1 MHESQRRP
9 ARLLAPVFLISMS
22 LFLVEIASTRMLS
35 VIMAYHFAVL
45 SISLAMLGL
54 TVGGVAVFVYRD
66 RIAEVGPVRVAST
79 LAMVCALG
87 TAGSLLS
94 LLGLPVQPMPTLAG
108 LMNFA
113 LLFLPQAVP
122 YLSGG
127 MAIAVVLA
135 FFPDSIGQ
143 LYLADLSGA
152 ALGCLVAAWGLP
164 VGGGSGTILLAALLC
179 ALAGFLLEQAAWPW
193 RLPKG
198 LHSRAWL
205 VVLGASVSV
214 AVLTGSFE
222 IGYVKGIAETDAE
235 WIRWT
240 PHSRLSV
247 SRENV
252 SRAPFGWGYGQTF
265 SPGGRL
271 FGFRR
276 IRIDGMAETPIT
288 RWNGSPDELQFLLWD
303 VTSVPFQLKRGG
315 GDALIVGSGGGRDIL
330 TAAISGGWRVQA
342 AEINE
347 GIVAAMNGSYLSYS
361 GGVYRLPNVRTQVID
376 GRSAIEQMKPASL
389 DLVQLSAVD
398 TWALG
403 SRNAFALMENSLYTV
418 ECFRAALRAL
428 RPDGYLSISRFKY
441 PQDSYGET
449 VRMVA
454 VGLAALD
461 ESGIAPPSEAG
472 RHVVLVTNRRGDE
485 FGIATML
492 VKPTVF
498 SPAEIVQTRELC
510 AVRGFTLVWSAEGG
524 MPSNPAT
531 LLLGLPDRAAQ
542 NEFWRKYP
550 IDVSPSRDDR
560 PFFLHQSRLR
570 DVVRGSADVE
580 DAAAL
585 RLAPVLTV
593 LRLALFLLVMCAGLI
608 AYPMFSAGRNLRR
621 AAAPRAV
628 VYFASLGFGFMLY
641 ELPLVQG
648 LTLGL
653 GHPTRSLTVVL
664 FALLL
669 GAGGGSLLTTRVP
682 ERLRRGVHTFL
693 TIASVGVGLAIASG
707 GPSLTQRMF
716 QLSMAARVAMAGA
729 LVGGIGLVL
738 GTLLPLGMRSLLKE
752 GDERAV
758 AYCWAAN
765 GAAGLLASVAGLLLN
780 LEVGMKATTLVG
792 CVFYLVACASIVWPS
807 ERRPA
812 ESVTS
817 PDS

>member
-1 MHESQRRP
+1 MPESQQRP

-35 VIMAYHFAVL
+35 VVMAYHFAVL

-66 RIAEVGPVRVAST
+66 RIAEAGPVRVAST
-79 LAMVCALG
+79 LAMVCAVG
-87 TAGSLLS
+87 TAGSLLA

-135 FFPDSIGQ
+135 FFPRAIGQ

-164 VGGGSGTILLAALLC
+164 VAGGSGTILLAALLC
-179 ALAGFLLEQAAWPW
+179 ALAGFLLERAAQPW
-193 RLPKG
+193 RLPGG
-198 LHSRAWL
+198 LRSRVWL
-205 VVLGASVSV
+205 VVLGIGVPV
-214 AVLTGSFE
+214 AALTGLFE

-265 SPGGRL
+265 APGNRL

-288 RWNGSPDELQFLLWD
+288 RWNGSPDEVQFLLWD
-303 VTSVPFQLKRGG
+303 VTSVPFQLKKGG

-347 GIVAAMNGSYLSYS
+347 GIVAAMNGSYLGYS

-376 GRSAIEQMKPASL
+376 GRSAIEQSQPAAL

-461 ESGIAPPSEAG
+461 ESGIAPPSEAA

-492 VKPTVF
+492 VKPTAF
-498 SPAEIVQTRELC
+498 SPAEITQTRELC
-510 AVRGFTLVWSAEGG
+510 AARGFTLIWPAEGAL
-524 MPSNPAT
+524 PANPAT
-531 LLLGLPDRAAQ
+531 RLLSLPDRAARQ
-542 NEFWRKYP
+542 NFWSNYP

-593 LRLALFLLVMCAGLI
+593 LRLALFLLVACAGLI
-608 AYPMFSAGRNLRR
+608 AYPMVSAGRDARP
-621 AAAPRAV
+621 AAGPRAL
-628 VYFASLGFGFMLY
+628 VYFVSLGFGFMLY

-669 GAGGGSLLTTRVP
+669 GAGGGSLLTTRIP
-682 ERLRRGVHTFL
+682 GRLRRRVHTL
-693 TIASVGVGLAIASG
+693 LAMGGVIVGLAIAAGS
-707 GPSLTQRMF
+707 PSMTQRMF
-716 QLSMAARVAMAGA
+716 QLSTGARVATAA
-729 LVGGIGLVL
+729 AFVAAIGLVL
-738 GTLLPLGMRSLLKE
+738 GTLLPLGMRGLLRE

-758 AYCWAAN
+758 AFCWAAN

-780 LEVGMKATTLVG
+780 LEVGMRATTLVG
-792 CVFYLVACASIVWPS
+792 CAFYLVALACVGWPG
-807 ERRPA
+807 ERHPA
-812 ESVTS
+812 VRVTAL
-817 PDS
+817 